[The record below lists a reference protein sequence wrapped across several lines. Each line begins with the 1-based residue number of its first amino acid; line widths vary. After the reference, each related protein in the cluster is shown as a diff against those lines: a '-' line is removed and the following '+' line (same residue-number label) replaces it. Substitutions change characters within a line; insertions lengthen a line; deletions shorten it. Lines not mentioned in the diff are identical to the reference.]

1 MEKRYM
7 PVKRISFFIS
17 FLFFLL
23 QGSAQT
29 YLVNSIADDGSAGT
43 LRDAINKVNTGVFNT
58 INFNFSALG
67 PAPYTITLSS
77 ALPTIQPGASGPIVI
92 NGYSEP
98 ASSAGTI
105 DSRVISVLINGNNV
119 ATNAFIIGYSG
130 VHISGLA
137 IYRCQQ
143 SGISILEGINNT
155 FIWGNF
161 IGTDNTGLTTS
172 IGNAVAGVYAGTFLS
187 TVGNSRLII
196 GTDGNGVN
204 DVQEGNLIV
213 NNGSGGDAEGGIIAI
228 NTSDSRFSGNIIG
241 LGKDGVSKTN
251 LYNDG
256 VGVGLFDRSGAD
268 TIGTNGDGIADALER
283 NFISN
288 NSRGVWINAKSNGN
302 MIANNVIGL
311 DNVGGNAGN
320 LIGIIIDNS
329 SNCLIGTNA
338 DGTSDALEKNFISA
352 SLGDVG
358 ILIKSGNLGP
368 AYDQNSNNNK
378 IAGNS
383 IGVSLDNI
391 TPAGNVGHGI
401 LLQALGTFTTSNNI
415 IGSDGNGINE
425 SVKGNIIANHSFYD
439 AIRLDDLSNSNL
451 VIGNRISKNS
461 IYGNG
466 GAGINLLNPATIAG
480 TGITANHPAGF
491 STTGPNNL
499 LNFPVITSIT
509 SDFQNITFSGFARP
523 GALIE
528 FYVADKSATVPTP
541 PAGLTKNFGQG
552 RTFLFQAK
560 QGGTLNGITDI
571 GTNTPGSYTITDE
584 GTTSGISPVSAD
596 YSFTFTVNA
605 ASIGIIGGPILSFSA
620 LAIDAGNTS
629 GNVNNT
635 SSFSGNVDA
644 NLVSLPVTF
653 IDFSGRVAE
662 GKAFLQWSTSEEFNN
677 HSFDIEKSTSGTSF
691 SKIGNVSA
699 NRGTGGTI
707 KKYNFTD
714 DHLAGNINFYRLKQ
728 VDTDGKFSYSKVIT
742 LRTELSDNSVK
753 IFPSPFKNNINISV
767 NALTNEK
774 LDVHIIDQS
783 GRTVKQYSMQVS
795 PGINS
800 FNISNLSDLTPGTYV
815 IRLKG
820 KTTYYQ
826 HKLVKN

>member
-1 MEKRYM
+1 MKQLYVL
-7 PVKRISFFIS
+7 VKRFSFFIS
-17 FLFFLL
+17 FLFFVL
-23 QGSAQT
+23 QGSAQI
-29 YLVNSIADDGSAGT
+29 YVVNSIADDGSPGT
-43 LRDAINKVNTGVFNT
+43 LRDAINKINSGANTT

-67 PAPYTITLSS
+67 TAPYTITLTS
-77 ALPTIQPGASGPIVI
+77 ALPTIQPTGSTPIII

-98 ASSAGTI
+98 SSSAGTI
-105 DSRVISVLINGNNV
+105 NSRVISVQINGNNV
-119 ATNAFIIGYSG
+119 ATTAFTIGYSG
-130 VHISGLA
+130 VQISGLA

-143 SGISILEGINNT
+143 RGISILNGINNT

-161 IGTDNTGLTTS
+161 IGTDNTGLTPL
-172 IGNAVAGVYAGTFLS
+172 IGNGVAGIYSGTFLS
-187 TVGNSRLII
+187 VAANSHLVV

-204 DVQEGNLIV
+204 DAQEGNLIV
-213 NNGSGGDAEGGIIAI
+213 NNGTGGDAEGGIIAV
-228 NTSDSRFSGNIIG
+228 NTTDSRFSGNIIG
-241 LGKDGVSKTN
+241 LGKDGISKTN

-256 VGVGLFDRSGAD
+256 VGVGLFDRSSAD
-268 TIGTNGDGIADALER
+268 TIGTNGNGISDALER

-302 MIANNVIGL
+302 MISNNIIGL

-329 SNCLIGTNA
+329 SDCLVGTNA
-338 DGTSDALEKNFISA
+338 DGTSDLLEKNYISA

-368 AYDQNSNNNK
+368 DYDQNSDNNK

-383 IGVSLDNI
+383 IGVSLDNV

-401 LLQALGTFTTSNNI
+401 LLQALGTFTTRNNI

-439 AIRLDDLSNSNL
+439 AIRMEDVSNSNL
-451 VIGNRISKNS
+451 VTGNRISKNS

-466 GAGINLLNPATIAG
+466 GAGINLVNPATIAG
-480 TGITANHPAGF
+480 TGITANQAAGF

-509 SDFQNITFSGFARP
+509 SDFQNITFTGFARP
-523 GALIE
+523 GALLE

-541 PAGLTKNFGQG
+541 LAGLTKNFGQG

-571 GTNTPGSYTITDE
+571 GTNVPGSYTIADE
-584 GTTSGISPVSAD
+584 GTASGVSPITTD
-596 YSFTFTVNA
+596 YTFTFTVNA
-605 ASIGIIGGPILSFSA
+605 VSIGIVGGPTLSFSA

-635 SSFSGNVDA
+635 SSFSANVDA
-644 NLVSLPVTF
+644 NLVSLPVTLLEF
-653 IDFSGRVAE
+653 TGREVGGNAY
-662 GKAFLQWSTSEEFNN
+662 LQWSTSEEFNN
-677 HSFDIEKSTSGTSF
+677 HSFDVEKSGTGSDF
-691 SKIGNVSA
+691 SKIGNVKA
-699 NRGTGGTI
+699 NAGTGGTI

-714 DHLAGNINFYRLKQ
+714 NQLSGNINFYRLKQ
-728 VDTDGKFSYSKVIT
+728 IDVDGKFSYSKVIA
-742 LRTELSDNSVK
+742 LRRELAGESVK
-753 IFPSPFKNNINISV
+753 LFPSPFKNNLNISINSSSNDV
-767 NALTNEK
+767 LDLT
-774 LDVHIIDQS
+774 IIDQS
-783 GRTVKQYSMQVS
+783 GRAVKRYSMTVS
-795 PGINS
+795 TGINS
-800 FNISNLSDLTPGTYV
+800 LNISNLSDLIPGTYV
-815 IRLKG
+815 INIKG
-820 KTTYYQ
+820 KTTSYHQ
-826 HKLVKN
+826 KIVKN